1 MMNKLDLLLKLSYD
15 ITQKN
20 RIFLTDY
27 ELGGYGICLSNYELR
42 IMLAIPMVKKLVITQ
57 IMGSGISIILTDHGI
72 RFCESNSFSNPGTSV
87 LELKISA

>member
-1 MMNKLDLLLKLSYD
+1 
-15 ITQKN
+15 
-20 RIFLTDY
+20 
-27 ELGGYGICLSNYELR
+27 
-42 IMLAIPMVKKLVITQ
+42 MLAIPMVKKLVITQ